1 MNREAILQARAK
13 HWTSNGDTPQNCW
26 PVLYTSRAC
35 FRGND
40 VTQGTRLRWWI
51 PSLLLLVAIQATA
64 QSTYRQVVIQ
74 NGSHP
79 AVRSAAQVIIH
90 KLGMSGDALK
100 TVAHLSL
107 PRRGQIVLL
116 SAPGSRVE
124 LEWLGP
130 KGKDLRND
138 GYMVVFRNG
147 GALIYGARPR
157 SLLYAAGDWRLWKD
171 QSAGTLVQ
179 EPDFAIRT
187 GEYDANRPVAEYVA
201 ELGVNVLIGKPNDAV
216 VTLKDSLPEVYR
228 QLSSEQQSH
237 LDSAK
242 AERAKRHQEL
252 ARECRDADVEL
263 YAFLFGSDFELWS
276 NALYQAVLKAYP
288 SVKGTPGPASFEKAR
303 LCPSDP
309 MTWKV
314 IRAYVQDFMEQ
325 SFADGL
331 YATFWD
337 KYGLDCQDD
346 RCVRNGLSKFP
357 NQLYEAVREYYE
369 VLRPMGKKLVVRTW
383 SSGVPHWLGPEFV
396 HAPGYGHFG
405 GSGIQLW
412 SRVIQELPSEIALQT
427 KVYDSDCQPDSR
439 FSPWLGQA
447 GPHIEIAEYQISG
460 QTVGRF
466 YFPASSVEYNAATMR
481 RVHELLGAKGGV
493 NIFPGGTQQPGYSLL
508 DDIANSVNIYAW
520 RRLSWHVNADLAQV
534 WREWA
539 VPIYGEQAAP
549 HIINALRLSEEAV
562 NRTFSTLAMGSSTNS
577 DFARTIERRET
588 LLKYTNRYDLPEYAK
603 ALEPT
608 RENIQRVVEEKAEC
622 LRKIAEMFSELE
634 QARPFLRKEQY
645 EELATRFDWL
655 RQFSSASAHL
665 DESLWRYRYLR
676 YLASMLTTD
685 PEQLK
690 YIAQNYDSVKEEQ
703 KTLFRFD
710 PAQKFSCYR
719 TPLGQLRNAPSL
731 GSPVPLMKE
740 LYEQS
745 KTLIESI
752 VGPDYL
758 PAEVRR

>member
-1 MNREAILQARAK
+1 MHFFLK
-13 HWTSNGDTPQNCW
+13 WVSG
-26 PVLYTSRAC
+26 
-35 FRGND
+35 
-40 VTQGTRLRWWI
+40 
-51 PSLLLLVAIQATA
+51 LLLLLAIQAAA
-64 QSTYRQVVIQ
+64 QGPYRQVIIPKEA
-74 NGSHP
+74 HP
-79 AVRSAAQVIIH
+79 AIHSAAEIIVRR
-90 KLGMSGDALK
+90 LGMNGDAVK
-100 TVAHLSL
+100 TVAHPSL
-107 PRRGQIVLL
+107 PQHGQIVLV
-116 SAPGSRVE
+116 SAPASPIE
-124 LEWLGP
+124 LKWLSP
-130 KGKDLRND
+130 KAKQIRHD
-138 GYMVVFRNG
+138 GYIIVFRNG

-187 GEYDANRPVAEYVA
+187 AEYDSNRSVAEYVA
-201 ELGVNVLIGKPNDAV
+201 DLGVNVLIAKPNDAV
-216 VTLKDSLPEVYR
+216 VTLKDTLPEVYR
-228 QLSSEQQSH
+228 RLSTEEQVR
-237 LDSAK
+237 LDQAR
-242 AERAKRHQEL
+242 AERMKRNQEL
-252 ARECRDADVEL
+252 ARQCRDADVEL

-288 SVKGTPGPASFEKAR
+288 SVKGTPGPVSFEKAR

-314 IRAYVQDFMEQ
+314 IRAYVQDFMDQ

-331 YATFWD
+331 YTTFWD

-346 RCVRNGLSKFP
+346 RCTRNGLSKFT
-357 NQLYEAVREYYE
+357 NQVYQTVHEYYE

-383 SSGVPHWLGPEFV
+383 SSGVPHWLGSEYV
-396 HAPGYGHFG
+396 HAPGYDHFG
-405 GSGIQLW
+405 GSGLELW
-412 SRVIQELPSEIALQT
+412 SRVIKELPSEIALQT

-439 FSPWLGQA
+439 FTPWLGQA
-447 GPHIEIAEYQISG
+447 SPHVEIAEYQISG

-466 YFPASSVEYNAATMR
+466 YFPASSVEYNAATLR
-481 RVHELLGAKGGV
+481 RAHELVGPEGGV
-493 NIFPGGTQQPGYSLL
+493 SVFPGGTRQSDYSLL
-508 DDIANSVNIYAW
+508 DDNLNSVNLYAW
-520 RRLSWHVNADLAQV
+520 RRLSWNVNSDLARV

-549 HIINALRLSEEAV
+549 HVIKALQLSEEVV

-577 DFARTIERRET
+577 DFAHTIERRET
-588 LLKYTNRYDLPEYAK
+588 LLKYTNRYYLPEYAK
-603 ALEPT
+603 SLEPT
-608 RENIQRVVEEKAEC
+608 KENIQRVIDEKAEC
-622 LRKIAEMFSELE
+622 QQKITEMFAELE
-634 QARPFLRKEQY
+634 QAHPFLKKDQF
-645 EELATRFDWL
+645 EELRTRFDWL
-655 RQFSSASAHL
+655 RQFAIASAHL

-690 YIAQNYDSVKEEQ
+690 YLARNYDAVKEDQ
-703 KTLFRFD
+703 KRLFRFD
-710 PAQKFSCYR
+710 PGQKFSCYS
-719 TPLGQLRNAPSL
+719 TPLGQLKIAPSL

-758 PAEVRR
+758 PAEARR